1 MAEIPVIPV
10 SGQNEPLPFE
20 QAPGRVVFVPY
31 RSTATAQAGA
41 GVDYT
46 FDLPQAATGLLR
58 DTDLVPLEPVRY
70 PSNQGQ
76 TTGLRKFE
84 YKGSLLVDE
93 KNRISRPQYDVR
105 SEPLGL
111 LRSLK
116 DNATR
121 RQYLNTLYQKGFYQ
135 SGKPSVNGLSQQD
148 QAAMGNLLEYANSM
162 GRTWNVAFTEVSSL
176 ENERGLGGAA
186 AIRYTAREDVRD
198 YANRDSLELL
208 GRTLSRQEF
217 RQALQLV
224 RERERQAALGSE
236 QAPSLGSITR
246 GAVQQVAGREVQ
258 LNDAADAIDVFRQM
272 LRGA

>member
-1 MAEIPVIPV
+1 MSDIPVIPV

-176 ENERGLGGAA
+176 ENERGLGAQ
-186 AIRYTAREDVRD
+186 IRYTAREDVRD

-272 LRGA
+272 LRGG

>member
-1 MAEIPVIPV
+1 
-10 SGQNEPLPFE
+10 
-20 QAPGRVVFVPY
+20 
-31 RSTATAQAGA
+31 
-41 GVDYT
+41 
-46 FDLPQAATGLLR
+46 
-58 DTDLVPLEPVRY
+58 
-70 PSNQGQ
+70 
-76 TTGLRKFE
+76 
-84 YKGSLLVDE
+84 
-93 KNRISRPQYDVR
+93 
-105 SEPLGL
+105 
-111 LRSLK
+111 
-116 DNATR
+116 
-121 RQYLNTLYQKGFYQ
+121 
-135 SGKPSVNGLSQQD
+135 
-148 QAAMGNLLEYANSM
+148 MGNLLEYANSM

-217 RQALQLV
+217 RQALQMV

-272 LRGA
+272 LRGG

>member
-1 MAEIPVIPV
+1 MSDIPVLPPT
-10 SGQNEPLPFE
+10 GQDEPLPFE

-41 GVDYT
+41 AEQYE
-46 FDLPQAATGLLR
+46 FDLPASTTGLLR
-58 DTDLVPLEPVRY
+58 ASDLVPLEPVRY

-76 TTGLRKFE
+76 FTGVRKFE

-93 KNRISRPQYDVR
+93 KNRLSRPQYNVR

-148 QAAMGNLLEYANSM
+148 QAALGNLLEYANSM
-162 GRTWNVAFTEVSSL
+162 GRTWNVAFTEVASL

-186 AIRYTAREDVRD
+186 AVRYTAREDVRD

-208 GRTLSRQEF
+208 GRVLNRDEF

-224 RERERQAALGSE
+224 RDRERQAALGAG
-236 QAPSLGSITR
+236 QAPSLGAVTR
-246 GAVQQVAGREVQ
+246 RAVQQVAGREVQ